1 MRALSIKQPWLYAI
15 MHLGKQVENRD
26 WRPPDWII
34 GERIAL
40 HASARPDTLTAI
52 ASCQKIAGV
61 MLPKNIPMG
70 RILATAV
77 IVGFVGID
85 GSGVTNEERRSE
97 VLDDKWFF
105 GDYGWM
111 LDDVRILETP
121 VPYKGALGLWR
132 CPDINAA
139 ALGVAA

>member
-15 MHLGKQVENRD
+15 MHLGKQIENRD

>member
-15 MHLGKQVENRD
+15 MHLGKQIENRD

-70 RILATAV
+70 RVLATAV

-97 VLDDKWFF
+97 VLNDKWFF

-132 CPDINAA
+132 CPDIGAA